1 MKNDRETVIYYEKK
15 SPTTPTI
22 FGGLWGWME
31 TGQEDWG
38 ALENKI
44 DNLCCEAYLSGDI
57 GDFIYALKYVIN
69 SGEPIKDLDE
79 KEFYEFLNKVEETK
93 DPAFIE
99 FADLYFERIKFL
111 ITDARKYATKE
122 EIDECIEEEINNRKI
137 V

>member
-1 MKNDRETVIYYEKK
+1 MSKLMDELVKK
-15 SPTTPTI
+15 KEI
-22 FGGLWGWME
+22 
-31 TGQEDWG
+31 
-38 ALENKI
+38 LENKK
-44 DNLCCEAYLSGDI
+44 DEESKKELKDI

-93 DPAFIE
+93 DSAFIE